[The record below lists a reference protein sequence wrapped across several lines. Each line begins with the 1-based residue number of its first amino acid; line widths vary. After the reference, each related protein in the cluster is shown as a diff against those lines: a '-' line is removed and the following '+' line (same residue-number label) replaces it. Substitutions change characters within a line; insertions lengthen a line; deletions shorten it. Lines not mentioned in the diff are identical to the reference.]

1 MNKLSIQGQEY
12 IPSYAKNKS
21 ESKIKPITLI
31 GNKTEIGK
39 ELEKYNF
46 MRSNNF
52 SLNNISEKNKN
63 IQFDPKK
70 ALILDILNDK
80 EQKNKLFLWKY
91 FCIWRGN
98 AINKYNELGDILKFI
113 RGASLNNL
121 RGDFIETLK
130 SVKNPRL
137 YSIALKKFLM
147 NLFHKNID
155 LLRDAFNRWK
165 KVVNKENMNLL
176 KSKFFYSLCKKNDK
190 KNKEEENG
198 ISEAINTTD
207 NLRKNKKFNLKGE
220 YPDEVKNIL
229 SLYFNRWRG
238 GPGVRSKFFFG
249 KKTVSLPENLI
260 KLVFK
265 KDKISENFI
274 ESLLDNIP
282 EEKKE
287 DEIKQWIHNPLRRMF
302 LLRYRKERMHIYKYL
317 LKWYNKVRLIL
328 AINHLER
335 IVEGRQKLTKLL
347 RFKPS
352 KILYKKMK
360 LMNPK
365 FYKSKGEKLITALLN
380 ITKKKPFKKLL
391 DNIKLINRINI
402 LRNIQPKAHDRIK
415 NYLLK
420 KYFDIWK
427 QNVDNLK
434 EQKIKLLLTYV
445 KKKIKDEDIISQH
458 RKKELLK
465 RFILNKEKNKI
476 NNLLLAF
483 KVWHKLTLLQ
493 KAQKPLIREKEGEL
507 ITMINGEEKI
517 IDGKNIRDGGKIN
530 IELKKD
536 EDGKFTIEEI
546 INNNLTEEERQNII
560 KKKIPNTINLID
572 DKIKS
577 LIQTKFYKWKNI
589 THKII
594 CDKNARIIQR
604 FIRKKLAKL
613 LWKKKVKFFA
623 DLSQKYTYKKISN
636 FAKVN
641 NIDKIIKKIII
652 KKLVIKYAKII
663 KNRNNFISLYLN
675 ILKAKKNLDTQN
687 KHLALNKIL
696 KLYIYI
702 IIKNLFSYLINLQR
716 NKAQS
721 AFKDFISKLKEI
733 SQKKAEYTYEKKIS
747 NENMPLKKKL
757 SFSKRKSSN
766 KINRKD
772 IINKSIPYISLVP
785 HLFKFLDDKF
795 IERKKLVFN
804 KIIEQNKSLKLNSS
818 LTKYINNKIISDK
831 TNFYNLFKRLA
842 TNGEKQKKLFEL
854 LRKYFIKKLLF
865 INIDEPVRLLN
876 LTKLIKISIVNQE
889 IAQKRWIRVLIR
901 KWRFLSFSRNIS
913 KKKMAILYKN
923 FHLNYLEM
931 VNDVFGE
938 EKLDNPSVIKEFE
951 RFGANVGM
959 WENEHPDFV
968 EESNFCKNV
977 QKKFSFHMPTKI
989 EKIEKKDIKEIK
1001 DEIKEE
1007 NNIEEIKEIKDY
1019 LKEEEK
1025 KDA

>member
-1 MNKLSIQGQEY
+1 M
-12 IPSYAKNKS
+12 
-21 ESKIKPITLI
+21 
-31 GNKTEIGK
+31 
-39 ELEKYNF
+39 
-46 MRSNNF
+46 
-52 SLNNISEKNKN
+52 
-63 IQFDPKK
+63 
-70 ALILDILNDK
+70 
-80 EQKNKLFLWKY
+80 
-91 FCIWRGN
+91 
-98 AINKYNELGDILKFI
+98 
-113 RGASLNNL
+113 
-121 RGDFIETLK
+121 
-130 SVKNPRL
+130 
-137 YSIALKKFLM
+137 
-147 NLFHKNID
+147 
-155 LLRDAFNRWK
+155 
-165 KVVNKENMNLL
+165 
-176 KSKFFYSLCKKNDK
+176 
-190 KNKEEENG
+190 
-198 ISEAINTTD
+198 
-207 NLRKNKKFNLKGE
+207 
-220 YPDEVKNIL
+220 
-229 SLYFNRWRG
+229 
-238 GPGVRSKFFFG
+238 
-249 KKTVSLPENLI
+249 
-260 KLVFK
+260 
-265 KDKISENFI
+265 
-274 ESLLDNIP
+274 
-282 EEKKE
+282 EKK
-287 DEIKQWIHNPLRRMF
+287 
-302 LLRYRKERMHIYKYL
+302 
-317 LKWYNKVRLIL
+317 
-328 AINHLER
+328 
-335 IVEGRQKLTKLL
+335 
-347 RFKPS
+347 S
-352 KILYKKMK
+352 
-360 LMNPK
+360 
-365 FYKSKGEKLITALLN
+365 
-380 ITKKKPFKKLL
+380 
-391 DNIKLINRINI
+391 
-402 LRNIQPKAHDRIK
+402 
-415 NYLLK
+415 
-420 KYFDIWK
+420 
-427 QNVDNLK
+427 
-434 EQKIKLLLTYV
+434 
-445 KKKIKDEDIISQH
+445 
-458 RKKELLK
+458 
-465 RFILNKEKNKI
+465 
-476 NNLLLAF
+476 
-483 KVWHKLTLLQ
+483 
-493 KAQKPLIREKEGEL
+493 
-507 ITMINGEEKI
+507 
-517 IDGKNIRDGGKIN
+517 
-530 IELKKD
+530 
-536 EDGKFTIEEI
+536 
-546 INNNLTEEERQNII
+546 
-560 KKKIPNTINLID
+560 
-572 DKIKS
+572 
-577 LIQTKFYKWKNI
+577 
-589 THKII
+589 
-594 CDKNARIIQR
+594 
-604 FIRKKLAKL
+604 
-613 LWKKKVKFFA
+613 
-623 DLSQKYTYKKISN
+623 
-636 FAKVN
+636 
-641 NIDKIIKKIII
+641 
-652 KKLVIKYAKII
+652 
-663 KNRNNFISLYLN
+663 ISLYLN

-721 AFKDFISKLKEI
+721 AFKDIIRKLKEI

-804 KIIEQNKSLKLNSS
+804 KLIEQNKSLKLNSS

-831 TNFYNLFKRLA
+831 TDFYNLFKRLA